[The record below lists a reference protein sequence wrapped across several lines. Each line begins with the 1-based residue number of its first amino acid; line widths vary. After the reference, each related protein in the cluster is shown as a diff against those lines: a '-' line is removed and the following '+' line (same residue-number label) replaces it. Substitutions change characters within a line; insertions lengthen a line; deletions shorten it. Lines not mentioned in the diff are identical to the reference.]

1 MARRCI
7 ILDKGSIM
15 GGGYSNRTRATQF
28 NPTGKVR
35 KYPNMQK
42 KRIYVPELKKTIT
55 LTISARGI
63 KTINKRGAHSVLKKA
78 GVI

>member
-1 MARRCI
+1 MAKSCPVLHKSSR
-7 ILDKGSIM
+7 L

-35 KYPNMQK
+35 KYPNLQK
-42 KRIYVPELKKTIT
+42 KRIYVPELGKFVSLT
-55 LTISARGI
+55 LSTRAI
-63 KTINKRGAHSVLKKA
+63 KTIQKNGAYQTLKKA